1 MLREKETKKK
11 LLNALECAADLEPEN
26 TKVEEKPSLEDV
38 FINEDDIFDIKVLKQ
53 EDEKNLDLI
62 EKIDLSR
69 REIFISK
76 NIMTKK

>member
-38 FINEDDIFDIKVLKQ
+38 FINEDDIFDIKFRFNWKNRLFQ
-53 EDEKNLDLI
+53 EGNIYFKKYNDE
-62 EKIDLSR
+62 
-69 REIFISK
+69 EIKPAI
-76 NIMTKK
+76 